1 MSAKNTKSTWC
12 DRNVNKIR
20 EKHNVFPWNLRTK
33 YEIFERLQKEHISN
47 FIHQYEELAKKRK
60 SKSYKIKDCDLYH
73 PLPPKLYQRVS
84 KIISMPNYDYEAN
97 IAEDLQDKDDID
109 FMLAEA
115 NNAGGLPTMDEDN
128 FAEENLPEVIEQ
140 EAIFP
145 TFELKMEKKIS
156 RKKSK
161 DRYKESWMSEYICLD
176 RKDRIKWDSK
186 IYKKDKDIY
195 EKPLFE
201 QAEIMMDAA
210 AERFSEWINQI
221 GSDRTLDI
229 SKDLL
234 KSLFSVEGGMEWMAG
249 VHIEPK
255 QVHAVPATV
264 AERWDIPDMAIELK
278 LEDYLEEIRN
288 YKPKKIN
295 KIAFGRNIPHE
306 LIPWVP
312 MEMDSSIQPVFPE
325 DLLTKKTL
333 FKGIGHLRSTNLLK
347 DFYMRRPKLERPK
360 YLEDTGYF
368 KKKVGKTTS
377 KADVPLYDLLEI
389 N

>member
-1 MSAKNTKSTWC
+1 MSAKSTKSTWC
-12 DRNVNKIR
+12 DRNLNKVR
-20 EKHNVFPWNLRTK
+20 EKRNNFPWNLRTK
-33 YEIFERLQKEHISN
+33 YEIFERLQKEHISH
-47 FIHQYEELAKKRK
+47 FIEQYEDLAKSRK
-60 SKSYKIKDCDLYH
+60 SKAYKIKDCDLYH
-73 PLPPKLYQRVS
+73 PLPPKLYQRVA

-97 IAEDLQDKDDID
+97 IAEDLQDKGDID
-109 FMLAEA
+109 VMIAEA
-115 NNAGGLPTMDEDN
+115 QNQRELRPSEKGV
-128 FAEENLPEVIEQ
+128 FEEEYMPEVLEQ
-140 EAIFP
+140 EAVFP

-156 RKKSK
+156 RKKIK
-161 DRYKESWMSEYICLD
+161 DRYKESWMSEFICLD
-176 RKDRIKWDSK
+176 KKDRIKWDSK
-186 IYKKDKDIY
+186 IYRKDKDIY

-221 GSDRTLDI
+221 GSDRSLDI

-234 KSLFSVEGGMEWMAG
+234 KSLFSVEGGMAWMTG

-255 QVHAVPATV
+255 QVHAVPSTV

-278 LEDYLEEIRN
+278 LEDYLEETRN

-295 KIAFGRNIPHE
+295 KIAFGRSIPHE

-312 MEMDSSIQPVFPE
+312 TEMDSCIQPVFPE
-325 DLLTKKTL
+325 DLLTRKTL

-347 DFYMRRPKLERPK
+347 EFYLKRPHLERPK
-360 YLEDTGYF
+360 FLEDTGYF
-368 KKKVGKTTS
+368 KRGSSKQSS
-377 KADVPLYDLLEI
+377 KANVPLYDLLEI